1 MYSLSRI
8 SLINWYLIDAKDIE
22 IRGEA
27 ALIGPTGAG
36 KSSIQDAIQS
46 VITGVN
52 QNRLNLNASASGRS
66 SRSVL
71 EYCLGMTGDPAE
83 DGKPLRSSCE
93 TILALTFRN
102 YYTEEPITVGVAL
115 SARHGD
121 SREDVLSRFVIPG
134 HAFSVAHVRRRVKG
148 VSTIAPWSEIA
159 ASLRAEH
166 PGMEEFRNSA
176 EKFTA
181 HMLTLMRNGAT
192 PPNPS
197 TSCAPFPMRWPSNR
211 SLIQRSSCAISY
223 WSPSRWMWSGAHF
236 HRDMARAG
244 AADRRCRGAP
254 QARAA
259 HCRSLP
265 PLGRGAP
272 VGRPAALARQRLR
285 DTPSGP

>member
-192 PPNPS
+192 PPNPKHFLRAFS
-197 TSCAPFPMRWPSNR
+197 NALAFKPIFDPTLFVRDFVLEPEPLDVERVRTSIATWRELER
-211 SLIQRSSCAISY
+211 LIA
-223 WSPSRWMWSGAHF
+223 
-236 HRDMARAG
+236 DVEARHKHALRIADRFRLWAG
-244 AADRRCRGAP
+244 ARLSADRQRW
-254 QARAA
+254 RASA
-259 HCRSLP
+259 
-265 PLGRGAP
+265 
-272 VGRPAALARQRLR
+272 
-285 DTPSGP
+285 